1 MPPHRWLLKRRIE
14 RAKELLLGGKL
25 ELAQIA
31 LDCGFNDQS
40 QCGSYSPKARVRAS
54 GVGFVATRPFR
65 LRHGSRMMAEML
77 AGPLER
83 VFSALSGRG
92 NVTVIFHLLGA
103 EASRFSELERA
114 MPGISQRRLV
124 KCLRELE
131 ANGVVHR
138 VVYHQVPRRVEYRL
152 TAWGRAFAPVLSSL
166 RDWCE
171 VSSKT

>member
-1 MPPHRWLLKRRIE
+1 
-14 RAKELLLGGKL
+14 
-25 ELAQIA
+25 
-31 LDCGFNDQS
+31 
-40 QCGSYSPKARVRAS
+40 
-54 GVGFVATRPFR
+54 
-65 LRHGSRMMAEML
+65 MMAEML

-131 ANGVVHR
+131 AMASYIESFTTRYR
-138 VVYHQVPRRVEYRL
+138 V
-152 TAWGRAFAPVLSSL
+152 GLSI
-166 RDWCE
+166 
-171 VSSKT
+171 V